1 MIALTGYS
9 GRWPGLRGHEPFGSV
24 ACWLPVKICIFTELS
39 LSRLI
44 QASLGPPRGRSQA
57 AVAYQLPAET
67 YVSAEFFFHEILERE
82 RIRKRKSFLLRRPIG
97 KREACPPQA
106 AAYAANSR

>member
-1 MIALTGYS
+1 MISLAGYS

-24 ACWLPVKICIFTELS
+24 ACWLPVKICIFTELY

-82 RIRKRKSFLLRRPIG
+82 KD
-97 KREACPPQA
+97 PQTEILPFA
-106 AAYAANSR
+106 TADRQAQSALSGALIVRSGIA